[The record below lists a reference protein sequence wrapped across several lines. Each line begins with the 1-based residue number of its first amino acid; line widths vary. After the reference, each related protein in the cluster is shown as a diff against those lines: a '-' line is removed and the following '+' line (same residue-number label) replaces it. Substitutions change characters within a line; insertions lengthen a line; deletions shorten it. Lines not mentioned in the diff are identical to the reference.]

1 MYDSEENLQ
10 QSRNDHRLRS
20 RIEMMIHKHRQSNRN
35 IRSEG
40 IYALEIVC
48 DQKTIHY
55 TIDLNLGKITP
66 GRSNDVIVDC
76 FFRMTDETLM
86 QILDGREDFAKVYL
100 KGKLQIKGKSVFAFK
115 FQQFLMDALKLSQEM
130 NDDIYIPILKSDII
144 FEMMK
149 TRISFETRMV
159 EKVPFIIQIDL
170 LQGTQKPSNRDPIVT
185 WTLDTKYPGGRI
197 YRSKPLDD
205 IKPDAKIIIND
216 DDLVTILLGK
226 MNPQKL
232 FLLGK
237 LKIQG
242 NILLLQRLNRYW
254 NSIQNDYR
262 SPEFDLIKEIIL
274 NNELKSDFA
283 SEVIFFELLQR
294 LFRLLPDEMLRDST
308 IRFIITDSK
317 GIEQIEWALLFD
329 QNGRIRSVTH
339 RISKDS
345 RLVITEIMQP
355 HLDIKLSDRDFIKL
369 IRQNYSNQFREAID
383 SGRIHIT
390 GKLPLISIID
400 RWFHRRETSQFL
412 AKL

>member
-1 MYDSEENLQ
+1 
-10 QSRNDHRLRS
+10 
-20 RIEMMIHKHRQSNRN
+20 
-35 IRSEG
+35 
-40 IYALEIVC
+40 
-48 DQKTIHY
+48 
-55 TIDLNLGKITP
+55 
-66 GRSNDVIVDC
+66 
-76 FFRMTDETLM
+76 MTDETLM

-115 FQQFLMDALKLSQEM
+115 FQQFLMDALKLSQEDADHNSSEM

-159 EKVPFIIQIDL
+159 EKVPFIVQIDL

>member
-1 MYDSEENLQ
+1 M
-10 QSRNDHRLRS
+10 
-20 RIEMMIHKHRQSNRN
+20 
-35 IRSEG
+35 
-40 IYALEIVC
+40 
-48 DQKTIHY
+48 
-55 TIDLNLGKITP
+55 
-66 GRSNDVIVDC
+66 
-76 FFRMTDETLM
+76 
-86 QILDGREDFAKVYL
+86 

-115 FQQFLMDALKLSQEM
+115 FQQFLMDALKLSQEDADHNSSEM

-159 EKVPFIIQIDL
+159 EKVPFIVQIDL

-274 NNELKSDFA
+274 NNVSLEKLK
-283 SEVIFFELLQR
+283 
-294 LFRLLPDEMLRDST
+294 
-308 IRFIITDSK
+308 
-317 GIEQIEWALLFD
+317 ALL
-329 QNGRIRSVTH
+329 
-339 RISKDS
+339 
-345 RLVITEIMQP
+345 
-355 HLDIKLSDRDFIKL
+355 
-369 IRQNYSNQFREAID
+369 
-383 SGRIHIT
+383 
-390 GKLPLISIID
+390 
-400 RWFHRRETSQFL
+400 
-412 AKL
+412 

>member
-1 MYDSEENLQ
+1 
-10 QSRNDHRLRS
+10 
-20 RIEMMIHKHRQSNRN
+20 
-35 IRSEG
+35 
-40 IYALEIVC
+40 
-48 DQKTIHY
+48 
-55 TIDLNLGKITP
+55 
-66 GRSNDVIVDC
+66 
-76 FFRMTDETLM
+76 
-86 QILDGREDFAKVYL
+86 
-100 KGKLQIKGKSVFAFK
+100 
-115 FQQFLMDALKLSQEM
+115 MDALKLSQEDADHNSSEM

-159 EKVPFIIQIDL
+159 EKVPFIVQIDL

-274 NNELKSDFA
+274 NNVSLEKLK
-283 SEVIFFELLQR
+283 
-294 LFRLLPDEMLRDST
+294 
-308 IRFIITDSK
+308 
-317 GIEQIEWALLFD
+317 ALL
-329 QNGRIRSVTH
+329 
-339 RISKDS
+339 
-345 RLVITEIMQP
+345 
-355 HLDIKLSDRDFIKL
+355 
-369 IRQNYSNQFREAID
+369 
-383 SGRIHIT
+383 
-390 GKLPLISIID
+390 
-400 RWFHRRETSQFL
+400 
-412 AKL
+412 